1 MKFDIQEVFFLQQ
14 CAKGATIKASDAE
27 IVYKT
32 IEKLDKEFTRLEK
45 LQVSKA

>member
-14 CAKGATIKASDAE
+14 CASAATIKASDAE

-32 IEKLDKEFTRLEK
+32 IQKLDKEFSRLEK
-45 LQVSKA
+45 LETDKK